1 MSCQQNW
8 VKLIWCPWT
17 SPQQEDPNW
26 KPQCC
31 RLSQKKLGQE
41 ERDNDW
47 DEKSGLK
54 ERAQSP
60 RVWRRDKKKR
70 REKEKHRPAKK
81 QSHSAEHHCENR
93 CSAKIRPFD
102 PIPHISSVY
111 ETTFAGHPNLH
122 HHHHHHPPLRQLFQI
137 PGCPGEGLYTPSELW
152 LFSGGAAI
160 SNPGQLNI
168 PRGRSRAGKERDLH
182 HHPPVQGRD
191 RNKPN
196 GTPLDTAICKWSP
209 LKDTITRFTF
219 FHKLQRRNLT
229 EIRSFILLLQPA
241 LISRTGWPHT
251 VQGPYELLEG
261 EHFSCTLYVEV
272 DEVNQGPEDCKM
284 RSFHRIGLEV
294 WSCFYVHLLSLMSVH
309 CNTLKDIKL
318 GGRNIFLYPHI
329 W

>member
-1 MSCQQNW
+1 M
-8 VKLIWCPWT
+8 
-17 SPQQEDPNW
+17 
-26 KPQCC
+26 
-31 RLSQKKLGQE
+31 
-41 ERDNDW
+41 
-47 DEKSGLK
+47 
-54 ERAQSP
+54 
-60 RVWRRDKKKR
+60 
-70 REKEKHRPAKK
+70 
-81 QSHSAEHHCENR
+81 
-93 CSAKIRPFD
+93 
-102 PIPHISSVY
+102 
-111 ETTFAGHPNLH
+111 
-122 HHHHHHPPLRQLFQI
+122 
-137 PGCPGEGLYTPSELW
+137 
-152 LFSGGAAI
+152 
-160 SNPGQLNI
+160 
-168 PRGRSRAGKERDLH
+168 
-182 HHPPVQGRD
+182 QGRD

-329 W
+329 